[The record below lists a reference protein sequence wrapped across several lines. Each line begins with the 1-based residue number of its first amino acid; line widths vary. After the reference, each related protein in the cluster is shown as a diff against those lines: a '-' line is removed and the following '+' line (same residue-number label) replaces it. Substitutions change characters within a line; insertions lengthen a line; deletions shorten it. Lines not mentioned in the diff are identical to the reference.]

1 MPESNFRSSPR
12 AVTKAPNPYDLVP
25 YESYPFPRS
34 HIRHLRTTARLFG
47 LTPPALDDCRVL
59 ELGGASGGN
68 LIPMAIDHPGSRFL
82 GIDLS
87 ARQIEMGQRQIAD
100 LGLKNIELRTVS
112 IMDIDAGFGE
122 FDYIVAHGVFS
133 WVPPAVQTKVLEVCR
148 ERLSPEGVA
157 MVSYNTLPGWSAWQ
171 SLRETIRHHGRGIA
185 DPLQAAREARRV
197 LESLR
202 RAGRDDPTP
211 YWEML
216 RREIDKMLELSDWFL
231 LHDHLEEDNTAV
243 YLHQFIDQMLAAGL
257 AYLGEADLT
266 AMHRGALPAAEVEG
280 LGMAGDLIGQLQ
292 YLDLVQ
298 NRRFRMSLL
307 CHEGLKPEHA
317 PTVER
322 LWEFYWTTGLRPQ
335 ARIEDLEAAGRPVP
349 FAGPLGDIRLTTT
362 DRLSGAVFDTLCRQR
377 QAVTPGEVVKETMR
391 RFAIDD
397 EAGLGAALAAPA
409 LDLVMSNAIQLHS
422 APESWVPNVSE
433 RPMAGRLARYQARQ
447 STWLT
452 NQRHEAVGVD
462 PVAREIVRLVDG
474 RHSRTAIIQ
483 SVRTL
488 AERGKLNLQQD
499 GRPVADR
506 AALAHL
512 IPALVDQVLQFMA
525 ANALLIA

>member
-1 MPESNFRSSPR
+1 MPESNFHSSPS
-12 AVTKAPNPYDLVP
+12 TTLKAPNPYDLVP
-25 YESYPFPRS
+25 YESYPFPKS
-34 HIRHLRTTARLFG
+34 HIRHLHAIARLFA
-47 LTPPALDDCRVL
+47 LTPPPLDACRVL

-87 ARQIEMGQRQIAD
+87 ARQIETGQRQIAD

-112 IMDIDAGFGE
+112 IMDIDASFGA

-133 WVPPAVQTKVLEVCR
+133 WVPAAVQTRVLEVCR
-148 ERLSPEGVA
+148 DRLAPHGVA
-157 MVSYNTLPGWSAWQ
+157 MVSYNTLPGWSTWQ
-171 SLRETIRHHGRGIA
+171 SLRETIRHHGRHIA

-202 RAGRDDPTP
+202 RAGREDRTP

-243 YLHQFIDQMLAAGL
+243 YLHQFIDQVQAAGL
-257 AYLGEADLT
+257 GYLGEADLT
-266 AMHRGALPAAEVEG
+266 AMDRAALPATEVESLSMG
-280 LGMAGDLIGQLQ
+280 RDLIGQLQ
-292 YLDLVQ
+292 YLDLLQ

-307 CHEGLKPEHA
+307 CHEGLAPDHA
-317 PTVER
+317 PKAER
-322 LWEFYWTTGLRPQ
+322 LWDFYWTTGLKPQ
-335 ARIEDLEAAGRPVP
+335 TRIEDLEAAGRPIA
-349 FAGPLGDIRLTTT
+349 FAGPLGDVRLTTT
-362 DRLSGAVFDTLCRQR
+362 DPLSGAVFDTLCRQR

-391 RFAIDD
+391 RFAIED
-397 EAGLGAALAAPA
+397 EAGLSAALAAPA
-409 LDLVMSNAIQLHS
+409 LGLVMGNAIQLHS

-452 NQRHEAVGVD
+452 NQRHEPVGVD
-462 PVAREIVRLVDG
+462 AVAREIIRLVDG
-474 RHSRTAIIQ
+474 RHSRTAIIEA
-483 SVRTL
+483 VKTL

-499 GRPVADR
+499 GRAVADR
-506 AALAHL
+506 AALTRL

-525 ANALLIA
+525 TNALLIA